1 MSSFFATLHVGELVV
16 PVLSCSQHVHQNTS
30 IRGLPNSKVYS
41 GELQLQLGLVPG
53 MLLPHWAYQPAQA
66 LSGSVN
72 FASTDGLS
80 PSLMLVFEEGY
91 CVSYEEHFEPGQ
103 AGHPALHCRISIVAR
118 RITKQGIAYESGWP
132 TAGK

>member
-80 PSLMLVFEEGY
+80 PGLMLVFEEGY

-103 AGHPALHCRISIVAR
+103 TGHPALHCRISIVAR
-118 RITKQGIAYESGWP
+118 RITKQGVAYESGWP
-132 TAGK
+132 AAGK